1 MSLDK
6 YDINS
11 EDPMVRDRAYND
23 LAKDLFKMDFDNPEF
38 MFIMLNSVISILLTK
53 GIITEQEFATT
64 VEETTQSFKLMKYRK
79 NLMENG
85 NS

>member
-53 GIITEQEFATT
+53 GIITEQEFAAT